1 MKKTLMIALAAAA
14 IAVTGC
20 DKLSKTASADA
31 TTDTQDSTKV
41 TQEQAKGDTEKP
53 EQNNLI
59 GLWTLNNDKT
69 GPDSTRNQINFGD
82 DGNGYYKIGSQK
94 LDFKWIGKGDKIYL
108 TTEGKSTRVYNILAH
123 DARSLVIQED
133 GSDNNRINHF
143 VR

>member
-1 MKKTLMIALAAAA
+1 MIALAAAA

-41 TQEQAKGDTEKP
+41 SQEQAKGDTEKP

-94 LDFKWIGKGDKIYL
+94 LYFKWIGKGYKIYL